1 MPRTNGVD
9 SDLALEPLCIFQ
21 RQEIDSWSMEPD
33 LALFGATK
41 LNEPIVERALII
53 CLSRVCFDCSSSGM
67 NVSIITATEATF
79 VSMAMACCSLV
90 WQTRRCNA
98 CISNESNDPP
108 ML

>member
-41 LNEPIVERALII
+41 LNEPIVEPALII
-53 CLSRVCFDCSSSGM
+53 CLPRD
-67 NVSIITATEATF
+67 VSTAQA
-79 VSMAMACCSLV
+79 AG
-90 WQTRRCNA
+90 
-98 CISNESNDPP
+98 
-108 ML
+108 